1 MNRKID
7 GRNRPTESKKW
18 LCEVQ
23 KNNFQKGKG
32 STDLE
37 SRFLIYRSMKNR
49 PYMVHMLWLIIMNN
63 KVWCNVYPSKEIY
76 HFVKK
81 VFKNETGVRDIPDL
95 LVCTPPKAGTT
106 NWSKVLWQLKYL
118 NELGILVDK
127 DDKKYI
133 NYTNLYKL
141 WFRNFRMLHKNLER
155 SERSW
160 KSLT

>member
-1 MNRKID
+1 M
-7 GRNRPTESKKW
+7 
-18 LCEVQ
+18 
-23 KNNFQKGKG
+23 
-32 STDLE
+32 
-37 SRFLIYRSMKNR
+37 IYG
-49 PYMVHMLWLIIMNN
+49 PYIMA
-63 KVWCNVYPSKEIY
+63 VTFIPSKEIY

-127 DDKKYI
+127 DDRKYI

-141 WFRNFRMLHKNLER
+141 WFRNFRMLHKNLKR

-160 KSLT
+160 KIPDLSTSIFETIKSSKILSI

>member
-1 MNRKID
+1 M
-7 GRNRPTESKKW
+7 
-18 LCEVQ
+18 
-23 KNNFQKGKG
+23 
-32 STDLE
+32 
-37 SRFLIYRSMKNR
+37 
-49 PYMVHMLWLIIMNN
+49 
-63 KVWCNVYPSKEIY
+63 
-76 HFVKK
+76 
-81 VFKNETGVRDIPDL
+81 
-95 LVCTPPKAGTT
+95 CTPPKAGTT

-155 SERSW
+155 SERIW